1 MNLITQL
8 EDEISGLLGSI
19 KVKTS
24 NIKETLKK
32 QKNILTSD
40 EEIAAIAIEDI
51 NIDVLSDIQSDIGA
65 PNDNTAILNQSIN
78 SEVRVDD
85 DAVSSHLNESLASV
99 IQVIQTPEKF

>member
-32 QKNILTSD
+32 QKTILTSD

-65 PNDNTAILNQSIN
+65 PNDNTVILN
-78 SEVRVDD
+78 
-85 DAVSSHLNESLASV
+85 
-99 IQVIQTPEKF
+99 